1 MLLENE
7 ARLSEMEL
15 LRLCEIVNSRLGFSY
30 GPEKKMLIVTR
41 LERRLRQ
48 LNIGNI
54 SQYIQRLQDDP
65 LEVNEFIELLTTNVT
80 SFFREKHQLEIVNR
94 TILPVLKAKDRKVF
108 CWSAGCSSGEEAY
121 TLSMMFSDAFS
132 GDGRFSILASD
143 INVQKLKEA
152 MKGVYSS
159 EAVKDIPDNYFRRY
173 FMPLPGEQES
183 YQVRNELRRTIT
195 FRKIN
200 LNEEFDIPAN
210 IRFDI
215 IFCRNVLIY
224 FSKASR
230 EQLIDRFHA
239 ILNDGGYLVLG
250 TCETMDVH
258 RDPRWKPLKNSIFL
272 KRV

>member
-1 MLLENE
+1 MQLGNDG
-7 ARLSEMEL
+7 RLSEAEL
-15 LRLCEIVNSRLGFSY
+15 IKLCEIVNSRLGFSY
-30 GPEKKMLIVTR
+30 GPDKKMLIVTR

-48 LNIGNI
+48 LNMSTI
-54 SQYIQRLQDDP
+54 SQYIHRLQQDP
-65 LEVNEFIELLTTNVT
+65 SEVNEFIELLTTNVT

-94 TILPVLKAKDRKVF
+94 TILPGLKTKKRKVL

-121 TLSMMFSDAFS
+121 TLGMMFDNVFN
-132 GDGRFSILASD
+132 GDGKFSILASD
-143 INVQKLKEA
+143 ISVQKLKEA

-159 EAVKDIPDNYFRRY
+159 EAVKDIPPDYLSRY
-173 FMPLPGEQES
+173 FKPLPGPQEL